1 MVNKKQQILRI
12 NKFIIFFL
20 IFSLCGGGSETSE
33 TVEEAQDTT
42 TTTQAQDT
50 TTTTQA
56 QDTTTTTQAQDT
68 SASGSWANVKGPPM
82 IYAASDVSQSTIDK
96 TLKWY
101 QIASSA
107 WGEFGPAEIW
117 IVGNSK
123 DTVLDL
129 EDLWCDIRTEK
140 DTKWNKEWDCANEYW
155 SPFARYVDDGGAAVS
170 TYYRDYIDYHFFLVT
185 MGPKYPSPDEDDYKV
200 VTMHEYF
207 HIYQHA
213 HISNIDDEGP
223 SSAKRDEKMGG
234 ADKPWFAEGGAEY
247 MAQLLYSRQPNV
259 RSNYLKEIMDRKAY
273 SIGEYLD
280 YGKPLKDLTYSD
292 PVQTYD
298 IGTWLVAY
306 IVDKVG
312 EETFRVNFYRDL
324 DGLGFEESFKK
335 HFGMGSDQ
343 LIIEFDEWI
352 KQPVDELLKI
362 IP

>member
-12 NKFIIFFL
+12 NKLIIFLL
-20 IFSLCGGGSETSE
+20 IFSFCGGGSETSE

-42 TTTQAQDT
+42 TTTEAQDTTTPTEAQDT
-50 TTTTQA
+50 TTTTEA
-56 QDTTTTTQAQDT
+56 QDPATTTE
-68 SASGSWANVKGPPM
+68 
-82 IYAASDVSQSTIDK
+82 AASDVSQSTIDK

-101 QIASSA
+101 EIASSA

-123 DTVLDL
+123 ETVSDL

-140 DTKWNKEWDCANEYW
+140 DKKWNKEWDCANEYW

-223 SSAKRDEKMGG
+223 SSAIRDEKMGG

-247 MAQLLYSRQPNV
+247 MAQLLYSSQPNV

-312 EETFRVNFYRDL
+312 EETFRVNFYKDL

-343 LIIEFDEWI
+343 LISEFDEWI

>member
-12 NKFIIFFL
+12 NKFIILLL

-56 QDTTTTTQAQDT
+56 EDT
-68 SASGSWANVKGPPM
+68 STSGSWANVKGPPM

-123 DTVLDL
+123 DTVSDL

-155 SPFARYVDDGGAAVS
+155 SPFARYVDDGLS
-170 TYYRDYIDYHFFLVT
+170 LI
-185 MGPKYPSPDEDDYKV
+185 
-200 VTMHEYF
+200 
-207 HIYQHA
+207 HI
-213 HISNIDDEGP
+213 
-223 SSAKRDEKMGG
+223 
-234 ADKPWFAEGGAEY
+234 
-247 MAQLLYSRQPNV
+247 
-259 RSNYLKEIMDRKAY
+259 
-273 SIGEYLD
+273 
-280 YGKPLKDLTYSD
+280 
-292 PVQTYD
+292 
-298 IGTWLVAY
+298 
-306 IVDKVG
+306 
-312 EETFRVNFYRDL
+312 
-324 DGLGFEESFKK
+324 
-335 HFGMGSDQ
+335 
-343 LIIEFDEWI
+343 
-352 KQPVDELLKI
+352 
-362 IP
+362 